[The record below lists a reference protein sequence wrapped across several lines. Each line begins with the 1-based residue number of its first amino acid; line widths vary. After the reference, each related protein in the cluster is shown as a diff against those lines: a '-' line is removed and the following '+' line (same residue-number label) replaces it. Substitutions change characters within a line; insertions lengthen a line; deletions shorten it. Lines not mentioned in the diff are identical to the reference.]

1 DFPNRHRSVLD
12 RRHHTTA
19 EFFRIC
25 SHGPFPT
32 TGRMSLKIAIS
43 GDTLRSRRCQED
55 LCFRGWE
62 LKNSASLGRAL

>member
-32 TGRMSLKIAIS
+32 TGRMSLKIAIRTEN
-43 GDTLRSRRCQED
+43 GEAVDRSRMNIKGVCD
-55 LCFRGWE
+55 F
-62 LKNSASLGRAL
+62 